1 MEKTEILCDK
11 DTVLMQ
17 EFSRK
22 SFDRLRGGSV
32 MTLLHSFFS
41 RYMEG
46 NVTKEIKKD
55 RLIIEEAA
63 DAFATG
69 KPLCELDLEAIFE
82 KTKKIDKEFLR
93 NVSIASFTISIPYS
107 DIADI
112 RIRRIWRISK
122 IVYALLGKWPDGAP
136 FTDTV
141 KKAFNENTFKSIILD
156 ILQLYILETRMLGEN
171 IRSPFHRALQAHL
184 EALCRAMEQAAE
196 ELAVIYTQK
205 IYGEII
211 HA

>member
-1 MEKTEILCDK
+1 MNKTEILCEK
-11 DTVLMQ
+11 DRVLMQ

-22 SFDRLRGGSV
+22 SFDHMRNASV
-32 MTLLHSFFS
+32 MTLLQSFFS

-46 NVTKEIKKD
+46 NVSKEIQKD
-55 RLIIEEAA
+55 RLIIEQAA
-63 DAFATG
+63 DAFAAG
-69 KPLCELDLEAIFE
+69 KPLCELDLEEIFH
-82 KTKKIDKEFLR
+82 KTKTIDKEFLR
-93 NVSIASFTISIPYS
+93 KVSIASFTISISYS

-122 IVYALLGKWPDGAP
+122 IVYALLGKWSEGTF
-136 FTDTV
+136 FTATV
-141 KKAFNENTFKSIILD
+141 KKVFPENAFRDIILD
-156 ILQLYILETRMLGEN
+156 ILRLYILETRMLGEN
-171 IRSPFHRALQAHL
+171 IRSPFHRALQNHL

-205 IYGEII
+205 IYGDII